1 MLSYFVNFGCT
12 NIFDVEYVNDK
23 NIKNNENINKIIQTN
38 EQNIKFFVENNN
50 ENSDKIIQ
58 TNEQNIKIFVENN
71 KENINK
77 IIKNTIKLP
86 KKSTLTKI
94 LEHL

>member
-23 NIKNNENINKIIQTN
+23 NIKNNENIN
-38 EQNIKFFVENNN
+38 
-50 ENSDKIIQ
+50 KIIQ